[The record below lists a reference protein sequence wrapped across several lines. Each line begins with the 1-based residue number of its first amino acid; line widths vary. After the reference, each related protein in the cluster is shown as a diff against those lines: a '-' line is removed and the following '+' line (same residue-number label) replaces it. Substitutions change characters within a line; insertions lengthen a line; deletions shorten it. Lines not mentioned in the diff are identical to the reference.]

1 MSKINIEISN
11 LKKSFEHMSG
21 SITLFK
27 NFNLKIKEGELVA
40 LVGPSGSGK
49 SSLLY
54 LLALLDKPT
63 NGKIILNNIDT
74 NKLTNIKKDEIRRKN
89 ISIIFQDNNLLTDF
103 TAIENVKMPLIIKSE
118 SKEIIKKKAEKI
130 LKEMK
135 ILDRS
140 NHFPNELSGG
150 QQQRVGIARS
160 LAVEPD
166 IWLLD
171 EPFSALDPLI
181 RKRMQDEF
189 LRIQSKLQK
198 SIVFITHD
206 FQEALRLADR
216 MAIMRDGMIVQIGRP
231 VDLILNP
238 VDDYVRE
245 FTTDVPWESV
255 LCASDVC
262 HKTSTSVRGLGRVP
276 AATQI
281 DSLLGYLAKNDKGV
295 AVEAE
300 DGSIIGI
307 ATASGVLEALANS
320 SNVPPAQVKGTK

>member
-74 NKLTNIKKDEIRRKN
+74 NKLTNIEKDEIRRKN

-140 NHFPNELSGG
+140 NHFPNQLSGG
-150 QQQRVGIARS
+150 EQQRVAIARALIS
-160 LAVEPD
+160 ETNIILA
-166 IWLLD
+166 D
-171 EPFSALDPLI
+171 EPTGNLD
-181 RKRMQDEF
+181 
-189 LRIQSKLQK
+189 
-198 SIVFITHD
+198 
-206 FQEALRLADR
+206 
-216 MAIMRDGMIVQIGRP
+216 
-231 VDLILNP
+231 
-238 VDDYVRE
+238 Y
-245 FTTDVPWESV
+245 
-255 LCASDVC
+255 
-262 HKTSTSVRGLGRVP
+262 KTSKEIFSLFLKLKKLKKTIIF
-276 AATQI
+276 ATH
-281 DSLLGYLAKNDKGV
+281 NR
-295 AVEAE
+295 E
-300 DGSIIGI
+300 
-307 ATASGVLEALANS
+307 LANRADYKLFIS
-320 SNVPPAQVKGTK
+320 DGNIKRVDARQK